1 MKFRNLVMEPR
12 RDWNALG
19 PKLPPWF
26 RRRLKR
32 IDPKL
37 VLQFMP
43 PRWFTPGGADPA
55 QYPFGVWAI
64 CRRLPGTTGWLLKKW
79 VWNLADQHGRYQ
91 DPGMDTIEII
101 RMARDLARSGQHD
114 VLEREFG
121 RTIDAIKTEKENE
134 TRGRLSER
142 LVSLFR
148 KYDVVAGSNHV
159 FMRGSSIEAA

>member
-1 MKFRNLVMEPR
+1 
-12 RDWNALG
+12 
-19 PKLPPWF
+19 
-26 RRRLKR
+26 
-32 IDPKL
+32 
-37 VLQFMP
+37 
-43 PRWFTPGGADPA
+43 
-55 QYPFGVWAI
+55 
-64 CRRLPGTTGWLLKKW
+64 
-79 VWNLADQHGRYQ
+79 
-91 DPGMDTIEII
+91 MDTIEII